1 MTQTVEPLE
10 WVLPEDSGLKWAWYI
25 SIACMVVSILL
36 ALKEYV
42 LHKRFENHPKVQHY
56 MQRLLLTMPV
66 YGICGAGTIVFPN
79 CTVQFILIRQS
90 FQAYM
95 VYNFVELLIAYFTP
109 YATEQV
115 RIKNLEALCKK
126 LDKVKAKPPCCCMGT
141 LHPGSHWLH
150 DQVLVPVRVFAV
162 AIPLFAVIGLLFDAY
177 NNYGFGVQDPDRA
190 WFWLNLLS
198 VLCTLW
204 ALSGL
209 FTVFQVLEPLLQ
221 PFAKLQNTCIHIVLG
236 PMVLQEFLIGILAET
251 ESIGTHFGLT
261 SEPQSALTILNLLF
275 SIEAVLVGFLFTKA
289 FSASPFY
296 EEESESK
303 RFLETNHAAVKAVEI
318 EHGRHFAL
326 GHKMPKIR
334 RGSSFKDASNV
345 QFTNKEVVTDVQSR
359 NRRESTAQDYSHL
372 SIRAH
377 EAKPSV

>member
-1 MTQTVEPLE
+1 MTQVSEPLS
-10 WVLPEDSGLKWAWYI
+10 WDLPEDRGLKWVWYI
-25 SIACMVVSILL
+25 SIFCMIVSILL
-36 ALKEYV
+36 TLKEYV

-66 YGICGAGTIVFPN
+66 YGICGAGSIVFPN

-126 LDKVKAKPPCCCMGT
+126 MDKVKAKPPCCCMGT
-141 LHPGSHWLH
+141 LHPGTHWLH

-162 AIPLFAVIGLLFDAY
+162 AIPLLAVIGLLFDAY

-198 VLCTLW
+198 VLCTIW

-209 FTVFQVLEPLLQ
+209 FTVFQVLQPLLQ
-221 PFAKLQNTCIHIVLG
+221 PFAKLQNTCVHIVLG
-236 PMVLQEFLIGILAET
+236 PMVLQEFLIGILAESG
-251 ESIGTHFGLT
+251 SIGEHFGLAT
-261 SEPQSALTILNLLF
+261 EQASALHILNLMF
-275 SIEAVLVGFLFTKA
+275 CIESVLVGWLFTKA
-289 FSASPFY
+289 FSAAPFY
-296 EEESESK
+296 EK
-303 RFLETNHAAVKAVEI
+303 TAKDKKFLVDNHSAIKQVEA
-318 EHGRHFAL
+318 EHGHHFAL
-326 GHKMPKIR
+326 GHKMP
-334 RGSSFKDASNV
+334 SLTDAARV
-345 QFTNKEVVTDVQSR
+345 QFTDAGAVADINSR
-359 NRRESTAQDYSHL
+359 SRRESTANDHSRL
-372 SIRAH
+372 SVRHH
-377 EAKPSV
+377 EAKGSAV